1 VLLAGLCWSVGLR
14 PSSAQA
20 PEPGSAQAREPSSA
34 QAREPSSAQ
43 PEPSS
48 AQAPESTSA
57 EGSEPASEP
66 RFRWL
71 PGDARQISHASSASR
86 DTALLE
92 GILYPR
98 ISVTL
103 GSEFGLL
110 RYRAGPVSLRL
121 GLFALF
127 NLESRTKAKHFFPA
141 PGGDSDLWRGVLGYE
156 LTCAFERFAQR
167 HMGEAGALELALGYY
182 HESEHHSA
190 GNNRPLP
197 GDGPDHPELRGR
209 PQLNNFVMADVAARN
224 MWAKFEL
231 VGRIQGKAFAN
242 GPATP
247 HEPFR
252 IGVGGD
258 LIVRAR
264 HLSWLQPF
272 SANFLELLISP
283 VRRDANTFRSLLG
296 VAFPGVFGE
305 LSLYLSLT
313 TGAGKGLLIPVND
326 TDFGGGLRYSPFR
339 S

>member
-1 VLLAGLCWSVGLR
+1 VRPRGVDASAAWLRSRRLVICVLLVGCAWSSSVR
-14 PSSAQA
+14 PIRAQA
-20 PEPGSAQAREPSSA
+20 PA
-34 QAREPSSAQ
+34 
-43 PEPSS
+43 PEPV
-48 AQAPESTSA
+48 E
-57 EGSEPASEP
+57 
-66 RFRWL
+66 RFAWL

-103 GSEFGLL
+103 GTEFGLL
-110 RYRAGPVSLRL
+110 RYRAGPVSLRP

-127 NLESRTKAKHFFPA
+127 NLESRTKATHFFPA
-141 PGGDSDLWRGVLGYE
+141 PGGDSDLWRGILGYQFS
-156 LTCAFERFAQR
+156 CAFDRFAERF
-167 HMGEAGALELALGYY
+167 MGEAGALELTLAYF

-190 GNNRPLP
+190 GNNRAEP

-209 PQLNNFVMADVAARN
+209 PQLNNFVMGDLAARTTL
-224 MWAKFEL
+224 AKIEL
-231 VGRIQGKAFAN
+231 VGRFQSKIFTN
-242 GPATP
+242 GEPTP

-252 IGVGGD
+252 FGVGGD

-272 SANFLELLISP
+272 SANFFELLGSP
-283 VRRDANTFRSLLG
+283 VRRDASTFRSLLG
-296 VAFPGVFGE
+296 IAFPGVFGE
-305 LSLYLSLT
+305 LSVYLSLT

-339 S
+339 P